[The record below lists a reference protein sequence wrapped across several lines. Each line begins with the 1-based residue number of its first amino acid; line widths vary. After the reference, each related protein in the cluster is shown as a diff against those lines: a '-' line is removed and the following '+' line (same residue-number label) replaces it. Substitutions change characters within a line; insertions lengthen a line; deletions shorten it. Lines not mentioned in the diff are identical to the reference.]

1 MSALENFY
9 IITSDLRTKYQA
21 CKFHFIKN
29 KIQPLLP
36 IRKKKTMCIQSP
48 STLWTRVC
56 NTLLV
61 TLQKNAV

>member
-48 STLWTRVC
+48 STL
-56 NTLLV
+56 
-61 TLQKNAV
+61 